1 MATERPVGFEYKH
14 VECAQEPV
22 LVDLV
27 VNDHAKFFWE
37 LMNTQTVVS
46 KESHIEEGKF
56 DSDNLYSVT
65 TTERFVAIDFRR
77 STTLSELQKIREIET
92 KYFQLCASLRNL
104 GGSPLNDYSA
114 PDFQSLTLFDL
125 VLPWLSP
132 NFYLWGMKNLNIFS
146 FRRTIREIG
155 LLGYFWLPYG
165 YWKSNQGDR
174 DRQVLEFDSLK
185 SDLQDLLESNREL
198 LNV

>member
-1 MATERPVGFEYKH
+1 MAEGRPRGYEYKH
-14 VECAQEPV
+14 IECAQEPV

-77 STTLSELQKIREIET
+77 PTDIPELERIRQVEQQYREICVALT
-92 KYFQLCASLRNL
+92 NV
-104 GGSPLNDYSA
+104 GGSPLNYYALPIFESF
-114 PDFQSLTLFDL
+114 PIQNLFTSLFD
-125 VLPWLSP
+125 PGYWLWEITLGQIRDLRKIGVMG
-132 NFYLWGMKNLNIFS
+132 FV
-146 FRRTIREIG
+146 FR
-155 LLGYFWLPYG
+155 PYG
-165 YWKSNQGDR
+165 YWKAKQGDR
-174 DRQVLEFDSLK
+174 AKQVEQFDILKKDLENLLDSSRDIL
-185 SDLQDLLESNREL
+185 S
-198 LNV
+198 V